1 MKPAR
6 TFWRVGAGLLLL
18 LSVCGLAAVFGRDRY
33 RAMLASVDARALR
46 TYTVV
51 EARDADRGIQHD
63 GYTAVIFAGL
73 SDAEMA
79 RVIDRSAAW
88 RVYTPDAPVSWLLY
102 GGMHDGVWYRPV
114 LSFADELSGGYYYF
128 MDLQS
133 RSCDSG
139 ASDIAALFG
148 RKSLNFVLAV
158 LEPSAKRLVF
168 FQYDS

>member
-63 GYTAVIFAGL
+63 GCTAVIFAGL

-102 GGMHDGVWYRPV
+102 GGMHAG
-114 LSFADELSGGYYYF
+114 SGT
-128 MDLQS
+128 DRCCRL
-133 RSCDSG
+133 RTSCPG
-139 ASDIAALFG
+139 DIIILWICRAARATAARRISPRF
-148 RKSLNFVLAV
+148 LAGS
-158 LEPSAKRLVF
+158 P
-168 FQYDS
+168 